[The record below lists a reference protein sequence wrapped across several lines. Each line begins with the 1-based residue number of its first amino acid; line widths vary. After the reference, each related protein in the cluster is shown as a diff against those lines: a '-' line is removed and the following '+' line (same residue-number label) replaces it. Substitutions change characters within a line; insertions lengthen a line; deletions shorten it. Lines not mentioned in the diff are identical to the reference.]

1 MITLGPQ
8 LPVGSNV
15 LYSNLVTAPDF
26 EGVIWIGTERMPE
39 DSNKRFMLKLNGR
52 SMEWEQLEEKTMI
65 DEELIC
71 VIPIPSDLTC

>member
-52 SMEWEQLEEKTMI
+52 SMEWELLEEKTMT

-71 VIPIPSDLTC
+71 VVPIPSDLTC